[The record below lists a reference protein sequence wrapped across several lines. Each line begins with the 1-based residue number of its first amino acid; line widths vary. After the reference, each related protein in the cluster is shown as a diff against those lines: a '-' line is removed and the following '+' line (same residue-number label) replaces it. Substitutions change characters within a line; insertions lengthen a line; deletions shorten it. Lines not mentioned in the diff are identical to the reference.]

1 MVRRDFKGICA
12 ARPARAARRGAG
24 SYAYLRRDAEPDAAG
39 SLSGAG
45 CVWRT
50 FALAARDAGYSA
62 SRRVSDS
69 AARQNPG
76 FCGGQRGRRAN
87 EAVREPE
94 GCGNDKRGAARAVA
108 KKGEP
113 RRAQRPRDN
122 IQPSAGAC
130 RALDAKRRG
139 ESDRTL
145 LAGGQRARADVLAD
159 KSAVIRP

>member
-45 CVWRT
+45 RIRWA
-50 FALAARDAGYSA
+50 FALAACDAGHSA
-62 SRRVSDS
+62 PWRVSDS
-69 AARQNPG
+69 AAGQNPG
-76 FCGGQRGRRAN
+76 LCGGQRSRRAD

-108 KKGEP
+108 EKGEP
-113 RRAQRPRDN
+113 QRAPGPRDK
-122 IQPSAGAC
+122 IQPPAGAC